1 MADDT
6 RDQRTR
12 MEQAEAI
19 VDALQN
25 DQIDAVVGKRGA
37 FVLRLREVEQALRLS
52 EERLRQAQ
60 RIFGFGLTDHNHL
73 TGTLH
78 WSPEMYR
85 MRNWLEDREPDAAEV
100 LKAVHS
106 EDREAYLAALQRAR
120 SPNSDGSLS
129 SEYRI
134 ICPDDSVRWISECSQ
149 TVFLGEGEARQPV
162 RTIGVELDVTEKKQ
176 AEELLRESEARFRS
190 MADGLPL
197 MVTVHDPQGRQL
209 FVNRTFRTYFGRDR
223 GWTCDGRWESILHP
237 DDGEFYLSQFQ
248 AGLREQKSF
257 HTELRVRH
265 ADGQWR
271 WIESFVSP
279 RRSDKGVFLGLIG
292 ACVDITERKRTSQQ
306 LEQLMEDLERQVRER
321 TFQAE
326 QRATQ
331 LQAVTLQLTQ
341 AEESERRRMAQ
352 VLHDGLQQL
361 LVGAQLSTRVIRARA
376 QDNPDIAVAT
386 EQLSELIDECISSS
400 RSLCHEL
407 SPTVLYQSGLVPALH
422 WLVSQMRDKHDFALT
437 VTADDLACDL
447 PQTVSSFLFQAVREL
462 LLNVQ
467 KHAGVGAAHIQVWQA
482 GNELFLEVRD
492 EGGGFDAS
500 SIDRQIVGGF
510 GLFSIRERLDL
521 LGGRMQIDSNPG
533 QGTCITLVAEI
544 VSTPDAQKRRR
555 AEDLADQPI
564 IREKALTRRDGEAIR
579 VLLAD
584 DFKVMREGLAALLK
598 EEADIEVIA
607 QASNGAEALELARLH
622 RPQVV
627 VMDVT
632 MPVMDGVEATR
643 RIGAEMPWIRIIGLS
658 MHDQVGA
665 GDQMRKAGATLFL
678 SKDGSLELLLAAV
691 RGEIG

>member
-1 MADDT
+1 MDDDT
-6 RDQRTR
+6 RDQRSR

-60 RIFGFGLTDHNHL
+60 RIFGFGLTDRNHL

-78 WSPEMYR
+78 WSPEVYR
-85 MRNWLEDREPDAAEV
+85 IRKWPEDRKPDLTEA
-100 LKAVHS
+100 LKAVHT
-106 EDREAYLAALQRAR
+106 EDREAHLAALQRAQ
-120 SPNSDGSLS
+120 SPNGDGSLT
-129 SEYRI
+129 SEYRV
-134 ICPDDSVRWISECSQ
+134 ICADDSVRWISECAQ
-149 TVFLGEGEARQPV
+149 TVFMGEGEARQPV
-162 RTIGVELDVTEKKQ
+162 RTIGVERDVTEQKQ
-176 AEELLRESEARFRS
+176 AEELLRESEARFRI

-197 MVTVHDPQGRQL
+197 MVTVHDPLGRQL
-209 FVNRTFRTYFGRDR
+209 FVNRTFRIFFGKEMD
-223 GWTCDGRWESILHP
+223 WTCDGHWKSVVHP
-237 DDGEFYLSQFQ
+237 DDLEFYLSQFQ
-248 AGLREQKSF
+248 AALRGRNSF
-257 HTELRVRH
+257 HAELRVRD

-271 WIESFVSP
+271 WIESFMSP

-292 ACVDITERKRTSQQ
+292 ACVDITERKHTSQQ

-326 QRATQ
+326 QRASQ

-361 LVGAQLSTRVIRARA
+361 LVGAQLSTRVIRAKA
-376 QDNPDIAVAT
+376 QDNPDIAAAT
-386 EQLSELIDECISSS
+386 DQLSELIDECISSS

-407 SPTVLYQSGLVPALH
+407 SPTVLYQSGLGAALH
-422 WLVSQMRDKHDFALT
+422 WLASQMRDKHGFALS
-437 VTADDLACDL
+437 VEADDLACGL
-447 PQTVSSFLFQAVREL
+447 PQTVSSFLFQAAREL

-467 KHAGVGAAHIQVWQA
+467 KHAGVGAAHIQLRQVE
-482 GNELFLEVRD
+482 NELFLEVRD
-492 EGGGFDAS
+492 EGRGFDS
-500 SIDRQIVGGF
+500 SNIDREILDGF

-521 LGGRMQIDSNPG
+521 LGGRMQIESNPG
-533 QGTCITLVAEI
+533 QGTCITLVAEF
-544 VSTPDAQKRRR
+544 VSTPGTPCRR
-555 AEDLADQPI
+555 AEDLAVQPRI
-564 IREKALTRRDGEAIR
+564 TEKATTRLAGEAIR
-579 VLLAD
+579 VLLVD

-627 VMDVT
+627 IMDVT

-658 MHDQVGA
+658 MHDQVSA
-665 GDQMRKAGATLFL
+665 GDQMRRAGATMFL

-691 RGEIG
+691 RGEAG